1 MKNNSI
7 NGIQYLRGYAA
18 GDTTIEKTL
27 RFDQI
32 SGFGV
37 DIFFV
42 ITGFIM
48 AYTMS
53 DFGRSE
59 RNIVALDF
67 VKRRI

>member
-1 MKNNSI
+1 MKNKSI

-32 SGFGV
+32 GGFGV

-59 RNIVALDF
+59 RNIFALDF